1 MEVYSQVNAN
11 RTYFSGL
18 STDTKPTITVQPGAI
33 FIETDTNNKYIYT
46 SSGTWVLYF
55 DKTGLLDSSGNG
67 INSSNGILFTAAY
80 IWQPSTLSYIHASAD
95 ASGNLNVTGSGG
107 GGGGSVTQGTI
118 PWQVSQ
124 YGTWTTGRTWT
135 LASGTDSVTIVPSG
149 TQTVSGS
156 VSVSN
161 FPATQPVSGSV
172 SVSNFPAT
180 QPVSGTVAATQSGTW
195 TIANTSF
202 ASTQSGTWTVGL
214 SAGSNAIGSITNTS
228 FASTQSGT
236 WTVGLS
242 AGSNAIGSIT
252 NTSFASTQSGT
263 WVVNTKNALTS
274 NSPTAA
280 SVGITSA
287 QAVASN
293 ANRKGLV
300 LTNTSSANIS
310 LGFGAAAVLNS
321 GITLY
326 PGGTFNMD
334 EYSFT
339 TAAINAIASVAA
351 SNLGIQ
357 EWQ

>member
-18 STDTKPTITVQPGAI
+18 STDTKPTVTIQPGAI

-107 GGGGSVTQGTI
+107 GGGSVTQGTI

-124 YGTWTTGRTWT
+124 YGTWT
-135 LASGTDSVTIVPSG
+135 
-149 TQTVSGS
+149 
-156 VSVSN
+156 
-161 FPATQPVSGSV
+161 
-172 SVSNFPAT
+172 
-180 QPVSGTVAATQSGTW
+180 
-195 TIANTSF
+195 
-202 ASTQSGTWTVGL
+202 VGL
-214 SAGSNAIGSITNTS
+214 SAGT
-228 FASTQSGT
+228 
-236 WTVGLS
+236 
-242 AGSNAIGSIT
+242 NAIGSIT

-280 SVGITSA
+280 TVGVTSA
-287 QAVASN
+287 QALASN

-326 PGGTFNMD
+326 PGGTFSMD

>member
-1 MEVYSQVNAN
+1 MEVYSQINAN

-18 STDTKPTITVQPGAI
+18 STDTKPTVTVQPGAI

-107 GGGGSVTQGTI
+107 GGGSVTQGTI

-124 YGTWTTGRTWT
+124 
-135 LASGTDSVTIVPSG
+135 
-149 TQTVSGS
+149 
-156 VSVSN
+156 
-161 FPATQPVSGSV
+161 
-172 SVSNFPAT
+172 
-180 QPVSGTVAATQSGTW
+180 SGTW
-195 TIANTSF
+195 I
-202 ASTQSGTWTVGL
+202 
-214 SAGSNAIGSITNTS
+214 
-228 FASTQSGT
+228 
-236 WTVGLS
+236 
-242 AGSNAIGSIT
+242 
-252 NTSFASTQSGT
+252 
-263 WVVNTKNALTS
+263 VNTKNALTS
-274 NSPTAA
+274 NSPTAV

-287 QAVASN
+287 QAVAVNSG
-293 ANRKGLV
+293 RKGLV
-300 LTNTSSANIS
+300 LTNTGPGNVS
-310 LGFGAAAVLNS
+310 LGFGATAVLNS

-339 TAAINAIASVAA
+339 TVVINAIASVAS